1 MDNQPRSHATQARAR
16 GDFIIKDL
24 VVSIP
29 SKSGGRGGAY
39 LPADDGVELP
49 PWLSPIAGV
58 MVKQDV
64 LETVRGTVREAIKNN
79 HNFEAIGRSFRD
91 GDPDGNPAIQEAIHE
106 IGVAVVASAAF
117 AEMGRGGSVGMPNPD
132 CGGTSL
138 ETIPTPITP
147 IVHVGLEV
155 HRVSE
160 LPRLRKQLSLAV
172 EALDKLTLARAPRGD
187 EVGLVRE
194 QLEGALKS
202 LGH

>member
-1 MDNQPRSHATQARAR
+1 M
-16 GDFIIKDL
+16 
-24 VVSIP
+24 
-29 SKSGGRGGAY
+29 
-39 LPADDGVELP
+39 
-49 PWLSPIAGV
+49 
-58 MVKQDV
+58 
-64 LETVRGTVREAIKNN
+64 
-79 HNFEAIGRSFRD
+79 
-91 GDPDGNPAIQEAIHE
+91 IQ
-106 IGVAVVASAAF
+106 
-117 AEMGRGGSVGMPNPD
+117 
-132 CGGTSL
+132 TL
-138 ETIPTPITP
+138 TPITP